1 MAFYDSIQGHGSS
14 GRARALLM
22 HAPRQPL
29 PPAQRAYRISII
41 VYFVA
46 LRVAACFALLPQ
58 FFSWYSLGAMA
69 ITLSF
74 TVLGITVGYHRMLS
88 HKSFSA
94 HIFVERLL
102 VWLGTWAI
110 QRGPLQWVGI
120 HRYHHRFADQSKDPH
135 DIQRGLWWAHVS
147 WLFHDVPCLRE
158 VSVYAPDIQA
168 DPFYRW
174 LSRWYLLPQ
183 LFIGWLLY
191 ILANHYSWP
200 GGGAGILLW
209 VFAVRLSLCY
219 DIVFSVN
226 SVAHRFGYRNF
237 DSPDL
242 STNCWWVALL
252 TFGEGWHNNHHA
264 FPGSA
269 RFGLRPH
276 ELDIGWLFIRG
287 LAQLNLVRDIH
298 VAPLIR

>member
-1 MAFYDSIQGHGSS
+1 MAFYGGFQDDGSF
-14 GRARALLM
+14 ALDRALLM
-22 HAPRQPL
+22 RMQRQPL
-29 PPAQRAYRISII
+29 PSAQRAYRIPVI

-46 LRVAACFALLPQ
+46 LRVGACIAFLPQ
-58 FFSWYSLGAMA
+58 FFSWCSLGVM
-69 ITLSF
+69 IVTLCL
-74 TVLGITVGYHRMLS
+74 TVLGISVGYHRMLS
-88 HKSFSA
+88 HRSFSA
-94 HIFVERLL
+94 NIFVERLL
-102 VWLGTWAI
+102 VWLGTWAM
-110 QRGPLQWVGI
+110 QRGPLEWVGI

-135 DIQRGLWWAHVS
+135 DIRRGLWWAHLS

-158 VSVYAPDIQA
+158 VPAYASDIQA

-191 ILANHYSWP
+191 ILANRYSWP
-200 GGGAGILLW
+200 GGGVGILLW
-209 VFAVRLSLCY
+209 VFAVRLSLSY

-276 ELDIGWLFIRG
+276 ELDLGWQFIRC
-287 LAQLNLVRDIH
+287 LARLKLVKEIR